1 MHSLPVTDPVLIFA
15 IVMSIVLIA
24 PLVAEKLKLPGIIG
38 LITAGVIVG
47 PHGFQILA
55 RDSTIELLGTIGL
68 LYIMFQAGL
77 EINLGEV
84 KKNKFHSIS
93 FGLLTFAVPLFIG
106 TLSGMYILN
115 MNFTSSVL
123 LASMFSSH
131 TLISFPIVSKMGL
144 SKKSS
149 VSTTIGGT
157 IITDT
162 LAFLILAV
170 VIASTHG
177 NLGAIFWIKLLV
189 FSIIYVGLT
198 MAFLPKIVKWFFV
211 RYSSESGIEEYVFVI
226 TVLFILAHFSHM
238 IGLEP
243 VIGAF
248 LSGLVLNT
256 MIPEKSTLMNRIQF
270 IGGSFFIPFFLISVG
285 MIINMSH
292 FFKDIFTLKVSL
304 TMIIVAIITKYLAAH
319 FFGQWAKQSKNET
332 NLMFAM
338 SVHQAAATLAAV
350 MVGFRVGLFNE
361 SILTGTI
368 MMIVATCFLGSFATQ
383 KFAKKVAL
391 DDETNFDSTS
401 SDKTDRILVPIK
413 NTKNFNNL
421 AEFAFLLHDKKKHDP
436 IYSLNVV
443 LEGKNLDKDILLGE
457 GLLTKLVSFGNSSQR
472 EIVPLTK
479 IDINVSKAILKTLK
493 EYRISKVILNWNES
507 EISPHKIFSRVIDQ
521 FLKNSNE
528 TTFITKLDHPLGI
541 TKNVYLIVPPLI
553 TKQKGFL
560 ETLSSIMHIVLEM
573 NSKLIIICDESTS
586 IPMSNFLN
594 KKKTSL
600 NYDFLTIN
608 SWKNIDSFLKTIV
621 KNTDTIIQLIARQ
634 GQLAWR
640 LSFDRLP
647 KEIITHF
654 KGNNYIAVYPP
665 YNYDNDENYIYNMS
679 SPEQMTLLNL
689 VPKENFL
696 INIKD
701 SNPEKVISII
711 SDNYFNGNKEVYF
724 DLINAMNN
732 SPIELTKEVLLVHT
746 HRDDVNDFMV
756 YITCNPDGFDLKTI
770 NSRPRIII
778 ILLSPKSEPRKK
790 HLKMLAEI
798 SKLTLNKEI
807 TGNLI
812 ASENY
817 EEFEAKLSKSKGLS
831 NLN

>member
-15 IVMSIVLIA
+15 IVMSIVLVA
-24 PLVAEKLKLPGIIG
+24 PLLAEKLKLPGIIG

-47 PHGFQILA
+47 PHGLGMLA
-55 RDSTIELLGTIGL
+55 RDNTIELLGTIGL

-93 FGLLTFAVPLFIG
+93 FGLLTFAIPLIIG
-106 TLSGMYILN
+106 TLSGMYILD
-115 MNFTSSVL
+115 MSFTASVL

-144 SKKSS
+144 SKKAS

-170 VIASTHG
+170 VIAANHG
-177 NLGAIFWIKLLV
+177 NLGAIFWIKLLI
-189 FSIIYVGLT
+189 FSIIYVSLT
-198 MAFLPKIVKWFFV
+198 MLFLPKIVKWFFV

-226 TVLFILAHFSHM
+226 TVLFVLAHLSHM

-270 IGGSFFIPFFLISVG
+270 VGGSLFIPFFLISVG
-285 MIINMSH
+285 MIINMSQ
-292 FFKDIFTLKVSL
+292 FFRDIFTLKVSL
-304 TMIIVAIITKYLAAH
+304 TMIIVAVITKYLAAY
-319 FFGQWAKQSKNET
+319 FFGKWAKQDKDET

-338 SVHQAAATLAAV
+338 SVNQAAATLAAV
-350 MVGFRVGLFNE
+350 MVGFRVGIFNE
-361 SILTGTI
+361 SVLTGTI
-368 MMIVATCFLGSFATQ
+368 MMIVATCFLGTFTTQ

-391 DDETNFDSTS
+391 NDETNYESNST
-401 SDKTDRILVPIK
+401 DKTDRILVPIK

-421 AEFAFLLHDKKKHDP
+421 AEFSFLLQDKKKHDP

-457 GLLTKLVSFGNSSQR
+457 GLLTKLVSFGNSAQR

-479 IDINVSKAILKTLK
+479 IDINVSKAIFKTLK
-493 EYRISKVILNWNES
+493 EYRISKVVLNWNKS
-507 EISPHKIFSRVIDQ
+507 EEAPHKVFSRVIDQ

-528 TTFITKLDHPLGI
+528 TTFITRLDHPLGI
-541 TKNVYLIVPPLI
+541 TKDVYLIVPPLI

-560 ETLSSIMHIVLEM
+560 DTFSSIIHIVLEM
-573 NSKLIIICDESTS
+573 NSKLIIICDEATS
-586 IPMSNFLN
+586 VPIENFLT

-600 NYDFLTIN
+600 SYDFLTIN
-608 SWKNIDSFLKTIV
+608 SWKNIDSFLKNII
-621 KNTDTIIQLIARQ
+621 KHTDTIIQLIARQ

-647 KEIITHF
+647 KEIVSHF

-665 YNYDNDENYIYNMS
+665 YNYDNDENYIYSMS
-679 SPEQMTLLNL
+679 SWEKMNLLNL

-696 INIKD
+696 INMKEA
-701 SNPEKVISII
+701 NPDKIISII
-711 SDNYFNGNKEVYF
+711 SDKYFDGNKNLYF
-724 DLINAMNN
+724 DLVNAMNN

-746 HRDDVNDFMV
+746 HRDDVKSFKI
-756 YITCNPDGFDLKTI
+756 YIASNPDGFDLNAI
-770 NSRPRIII
+770 DSRPRVII
-778 ILLSPKSEPRKK
+778 ILISPKFETRKR

-812 ASENY
+812 SSENY
-817 EEFEAKLSKSKGLS
+817 DDFEKKLSKSKTS
-831 NLN
+831 NNSA